1 MRQAASG
8 SDAPYSRNVH
18 PIALRLRKSI
28 IPGVSGA
35 VGKDRATFR
44 SPFHP
49 EQERC
54 VLDTIS
60 YMQDHQAAQ
69 AWILNSRTNWRPT
82 RILIPWNVNRSF
94 IQALCATAIKMGGLR
109 T

>member
-1 MRQAASG
+1 M
-8 SDAPYSRNVH
+8 
-18 PIALRLRKSI
+18 RLRKSI
-28 IPGVSGA
+28 IPGGSGA
-35 VGKDRATFR
+35 VGKDQATFC

-60 YMQDHQAAQ
+60 YMLDHQAAQ
-69 AWILNSRTNWRPT
+69 AWILKSHTNWHPT

-94 IQALCATAIKMGGLR
+94 IQALCATAIKVGRLR